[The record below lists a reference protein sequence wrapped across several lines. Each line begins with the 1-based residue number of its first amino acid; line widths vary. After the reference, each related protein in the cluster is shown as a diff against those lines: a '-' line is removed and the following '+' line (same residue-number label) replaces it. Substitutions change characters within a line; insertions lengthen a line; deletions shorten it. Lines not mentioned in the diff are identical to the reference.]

1 MNISRPPLRGLLTS
15 ETFLDNKFRNRKYKH
30 LLSCKPFMLNS
41 KYIFF
46 YSWILISLNVVIT
59 KDQLSGDNKTNLVFM
74 MKPIITRETE
84 REQRAERA
92 DTTRGSHYF
101 CCDFRDRVSLVLL
114 TMTDGKIFYPAPI
127 TSQKLTLSQY
137 SHSQI

>member
-1 MNISRPPLRGLLTS
+1 
-15 ETFLDNKFRNRKYKH
+15 
-30 LLSCKPFMLNS
+30 MLNS

-84 REQRAERA
+84 REERAESREQP
-92 DTTRGSHYF
+92 TRHG
-101 CCDFRDRVSLVLL
+101 VLI
-114 TMTDGKIFYPAPI
+114 IFVVTFVIACHWY
-127 TSQKLTLSQY
+127 Y
-137 SHSQI
+137 

>member
-74 MKPIITRETE
+74 MRPIITRHTE
-84 REQRAERA
+84 RGESSHH
-92 DTTRGSHYF
+92 DTGFSF
-101 CCDFRDRVSLVLL
+101 SICCDFRDRVLLLLL
-114 TMTDGKIFYPAPI
+114 TMTDGKIFYPAPV